1 MSAGLASSSGNFVY
15 ALTAVAGR
23 GLVAPPPSTPLGPLV
38 PRRAALPGS
47 GLPPSVS
54 VPSLVFSRCLRA
66 R

>member
-1 MSAGLASSSGNFVY
+1 MSAGFTSSSGNFVY

-23 GLVAPPPSTPLGPLV
+23 GLIPHPPFGPLV
-38 PRRAALPGS
+38 PRRVALPGS
-47 GLPPSVS
+47 GLLPSVS